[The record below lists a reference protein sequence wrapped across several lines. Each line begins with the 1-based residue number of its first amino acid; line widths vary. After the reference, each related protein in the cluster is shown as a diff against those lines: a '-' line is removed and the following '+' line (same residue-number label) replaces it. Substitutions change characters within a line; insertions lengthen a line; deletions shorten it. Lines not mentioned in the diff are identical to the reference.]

1 MNMTQAKAAAWLTPN
16 RLRAHGLLLALSL
29 WSVYIWNMATPG
41 LLDRAGNLKGTDF
54 LHFYTL
60 GSLALGH
67 RGTDLYNMKAQ
78 SELAAQRVPAAAGI
92 QYLPLYPPQVSI
104 LFAPF
109 ARLSYPWALICW
121 LTLSALIY
129 GLCGY
134 TLWRAC
140 PNLGKYRFTILIL
153 TLAFPAF
160 WHLIAWGQTSA
171 LALTCFT
178 LAFFALRAQR
188 EFLAGLALGCL
199 IFKPQLGVVAAV
211 IFVDARRWR
220 VIAGALLS
228 ASVQM
233 AVAWTYYGPDSLRS
247 WLQTLSHLRSVL
259 PLLEP
264 KLYQTHCLRTFW
276 TMLLPWPGL
285 AGAFYIVTALLTL
298 ALAARC
304 WQSSLSLPL
313 RYSAMLLATVLV
325 APHLTVY
332 DLVVLAPAILLL
344 SNWIAIHPDNSTTPQ
359 LKLLLYLAYALPLL
373 GPLARWTHLQLT
385 VPVMLTILYVI
396 FQLGERSR
404 PQAKPA

>member
-140 PNLGKYRFTILIL
+140 PNLRKYRFTILIL